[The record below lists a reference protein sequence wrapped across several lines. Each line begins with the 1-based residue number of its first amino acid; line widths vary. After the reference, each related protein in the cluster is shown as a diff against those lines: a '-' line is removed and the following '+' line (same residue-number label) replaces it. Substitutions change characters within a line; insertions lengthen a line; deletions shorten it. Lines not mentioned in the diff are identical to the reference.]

1 MQAWNAN
8 RESVTEDC
16 LLAIPVTFAQFLSAS
31 KRDLMI
37 DIQKLNNT
45 TKIDILGRFVM
56 SVSDEGKNCP
66 ARDLEN
72 DNEFSKQVT
81 GTF

>member
-1 MQAWNAN
+1 
-8 RESVTEDC
+8 
-16 LLAIPVTFAQFLSAS
+16 
-31 KRDLMI
+31 MI

-45 TKIDILGRFVM
+45 KKIDILGRFVM

-66 ARDLEN
+66 ARDPEN

-81 GTF
+81 GSF